1 MIPALAPPSGFA
13 SGQYPAYRDELLMS
27 PPNNEEGQV
36 PLIEADQIC
45 RYYGDFVAVE
55 DVTFSV
61 NKGEIVGLLGPNGAG
76 KTTLMRTLTG
86 FMSPSS
92 GAARIAGFD
101 TVEDSREARRRVG
114 YLPEAVPLY
123 TDMTVRQYLEY
134 MGTLNGMTGPHLRRQ
149 VEATADAVQTRHVLD
164 TVIGRLS
171 KGYRQRV
178 GIAQAI
184 LPEPP
189 VLILDEPTAGI
200 DPTQVVQTRELIRSL
215 GDEHTVLLSTHILSE
230 VSLLCDRVIIIHQ
243 GRIIADGNPDELA
256 ARLTGNV
263 SVEVHVRGPQA
274 QVAKALSGVAG
285 VVAVTSGVEN
295 DASVYFVEAN
305 RGTDVVAEIARVIV
319 ESRWALL
326 RLQPASLTLEQVY
339 MQLTKDNAIVSP

>member
-1 MIPALAPPSGFA
+1 MSAPN
-13 SGQYPAYRDELLMS
+13 Y
-27 PPNNEEGQV
+27 EEAQV

-55 DVTFSV
+55 DVSFSV
-61 NKGEIVGLLGPNGAG
+61 HKGEIVGLLGPNGAG
-76 KTTLMRTLTG
+76 KTTVMRTLTG
-86 FMSPSS
+86 FMPPSS

-101 TVEDSREARRRVG
+101 TVEESREARSRVG

-123 TDMTVRQYLEY
+123 ADMTVRQYLQY
-134 MGTLNGMTGPHLRRQ
+134 MGTLNGLSGPRLKRQ
-149 VEATADAVQTRHVLD
+149 VEATAETVQTHHVLD
-164 TVIGRLS
+164 TLIGRLS

-200 DPTQVVQTRELIRSL
+200 DPTQVVQTRELIRRL
-215 GDEHTVLLSTHILSE
+215 GDDHTVLLSTHILSE
-230 VSLLCDRVIIIHQ
+230 VSLLCDRVIIIHE

-256 ARLTGNV
+256 ARLTGNA
-263 SVEVHVRGPQA
+263 SVEVQVRGPQA
-274 QVAKALSGVAG
+274 QVATALSGVTG
-285 VVAVTSGVEN
+285 VVAVTSGAESE
-295 DASVYFVEAN
+295 ACVYLVEAK
-305 RGTDVVAEIARVIV
+305 RGADVVAEIARVVV
-319 ESRWALL
+319 EAGWALL

-339 MQLTKDNAIVSP
+339 MQLTEDNSSART